1 MEKRLRSSL
10 RSSAEEFL
18 ASATKLAPK
27 SSKPA
32 LRNLIHG
39 VKPSSDL
46 CSSLPPA
53 LHRSISRSI
62 QSFRSLLG
70 PDTNPSPSNS
80 PPTPPTKRLRRS
92 SRGSK
97 TRVEPASERNV
108 DDKKKQVLQSLH
120 IYACVNR
127 LCVSHPEKAFSPSD
141 LLPGVQALHE
151 SLILFESDWGLSSEV
166 ASLCEEWWKLDL
178 AGRESLISQSLPFL
192 LSRSLT
198 LTKKQDVHRVYS
210 LREAFTLFDFE
221 DESIEDL
228 KLLLVRCVITPLY
241 LKTEEGQRFI
251 AFTFG
256 LSAQLLK
263 EMLAMIRSQIP
274 FGRKS
279 MLEAYGDIVFRAWKA
294 AEGDMR
300 DEIENGFVQILIE
313 GAIHASSAAFAA
325 SVRRVLG
332 AFISQR
338 TNAGVEKLLFRL
350 AEPVV
355 FRSLQV
361 FFYVLVLKQ
370 RCFSSV
376 YYPFILFGRVDCVC
390 DCNGCRWEQW
400 TR

>member
-1 MEKRLRSSL
+1 M
-10 RSSAEEFL
+10 
-18 ASATKLAPK
+18 
-27 SSKPA
+27 
-32 LRNLIHG
+32 
-39 VKPSSDL
+39 
-46 CSSLPPA
+46 
-53 LHRSISRSI
+53 
-62 QSFRSLLG
+62 
-70 PDTNPSPSNS
+70 
-80 PPTPPTKRLRRS
+80 
-92 SRGSK
+92 
-97 TRVEPASERNV
+97 
-108 DDKKKQVLQSLH
+108 
-120 IYACVNR
+120 
-127 LCVSHPEKAFSPSD
+127 PSD

-210 LREAFTLFDFE
+210 LREAFALFDFE

-300 DEIENGFVQILIE
+300 DEIENGFMQILIE
-313 GAIHASSAAFAA
+313 GAVHASSAAFAA

-332 AFISQR
+332 AFINQR

-361 FFYVLVLKQ
+361 FFYVLVLKL
-370 RCFSSV
+370 RCSSSA
-376 YYPFILFGRVDCVC
+376 YYSFILFGRVDCVC
-390 DCNGCRWEQW
+390 DCNGCRLEQW